1 MSGPPGSGKTTYC
14 KKQMELIKQKDPE
27 AMIYHISRDAIRFSI
42 LEEGEEYFAKEE
54 QVKQIFFSRILFCF
68 LNWEHCYVFADA
80 TFLSPKYRKNFLEK
94 LFKLLPE
101 APAVCAVNF
110 KTDLNTCIA
119 QNNMRT
125 GRERVPEEVLTKMY
139 YRYIPPTEKE
149 YPYERILVIKN
160 E

>member
-1 MSGPPGSGKTTYC
+1 
-14 KKQMELIKQKDPE
+14 MELIKQKDPE

-42 LEEGEEYFAKEE
+42 LEEGEEYFAKEK
-54 QVKQIFFSRILFCF
+54 QVKQMFFSRILFCF

-80 TFLSPKYRKNFLEK
+80 TFLSPKTRKAFLKK
-94 LFKLLPE
+94 LIQFLPE
-101 APAVCAVNF
+101 APKVNAVNF

-119 QNNMRT
+119 QNNLRQ
-125 GRERVPEEVLTKMY
+125 GRERVPEDVLTKMY
-139 YRYIPPTEKE
+139 YRYISPTKEE